1 MGTIV
6 PPIAHN
12 KKSRKNWQS
21 RQRGCP
27 QSGSRSPS
35 FTRMGHPACMG
46 FPPPPPNGPTPPPEQ
61 GGGFG
66 PPQGFGPPPPPPP
79 GGGYG
84 YPQQGGGEPYGY
96 PQQGGGDQYGCP
108 PQGGGYGPPGP
119 PGPPAPPGGGYG
131 FPPGG
136 PGGYPPPPPPN
147 NNKRNMWIAI
157 GCIVVVGAVVGGI
170 LVASNS
176 SSDKKKDDAKPTT
189 SISGLPSGMPSVTL
203 PTSSI
208 TVPTDDPTL
217 DLPTDE
223 PTDTADPTPTEKLV
237 PYVVLS
243 PGKCFDA
250 PTLTPSVTKVT
261 TRSCSSAHDAQ
272 VVANETLS
280 GTFST
285 DLEIQE
291 KALSLCTTDAK
302 KHLPADGRTYYPY
315 ALFPKL
321 VTYQLQNRKTV
332 TCSLTRN
339 NGSNGV
345 KLYSKLG

>member
-1 MGTIV
+1 
-6 PPIAHN
+6 
-12 KKSRKNWQS
+12 
-21 RQRGCP
+21 
-27 QSGSRSPS
+27 
-35 FTRMGHPACMG
+35 MG

-84 YPQQGGGEPYGY
+84 YPQQGGGDQYGY
-96 PQQGGGDQYGCP
+96 PQQGGNEQYGYPQQGGNDQYGYP

-119 PGPPAPPGGGYG
+119 PGPPAPPGGFGYP
-131 FPPGG
+131 PPGG
-136 PGGYPPPPPPN
+136 PGGYMPPPPPPN

-157 GCIVVVGAVVGGI
+157 GCIVAVGAVVGGL

-176 SSDKKKDDAKPTT
+176 GDGKKDDAKPKVSLTT
-189 SISGLPSGMPSVTL
+189 LPTVTVATPTVTL
-203 PTSSI
+203 PS
-208 TVPTDDPTL
+208 DDPTL

-223 PTDTADPTPTEKLV
+223 PSDTADPTPTEKLV

-250 PTLTPSVTKVT
+250 PTLSPSVDKVT

-280 GTFST
+280 GTFSS
-285 DLEIQE
+285 DLEIQN
-291 KALSLCTTDAK
+291 KALSLCESDAR
-302 KHLPADGRTYYPY
+302 KHLPQDGRTYYPY

-339 NGSNGV
+339 NGTNGV

>member
-1 MGTIV
+1 
-6 PPIAHN
+6 
-12 KKSRKNWQS
+12 
-21 RQRGCP
+21 
-27 QSGSRSPS
+27 
-35 FTRMGHPACMG
+35 MG
-46 FPPPPPNGPTPPPEQ
+46 FPPPPPNGPTPPPDP

-84 YPQQGGGEPYGY
+84 YPQQGGGDPYGY
-96 PQQGGGDQYGCP
+96 PQQGGG
-108 PQGGGYGPPGP
+108 YGPPSP

-131 FPPGG
+131 FPAGGPGGYPPGGPGG
-136 PGGYPPPPPPN
+136 PGGYPPPPPPDN
-147 NNKRNMWIAI
+147 GKRNMWIAI
-157 GCIVVVGAVVGGI
+157 GCIVAAGAIVGGI

-176 SSDKKKDDAKPTT
+176 GDDKKKDDAKPKASLTA
-189 SISGLPSGMPSVTL
+189 LPSGMPSITL
-203 PTSSI
+203 PTPSFTLPS
-208 TVPTDDPTL
+208 DDPTL
-217 DLPTDE
+217 DLPSDE
-223 PTDTADPTPTEKLV
+223 PTETVAPTPTEKLV

-250 PTLTPSVTKVT
+250 PTLTPSVSKVT
-261 TRSCSSAHDAQ
+261 TRSCGSAHDAQ

-280 GTFST
+280 GSFTS
-285 DLEIQE
+285 DLEIQN
-291 KALSLCTTDAK
+291 KALSLCETDAR

-339 NGSNGV
+339 NGHNGV